1 MSIVFDARRFA
12 EQSKRGREATSGAP
26 RSADSERR
34 LPEPHDSA
42 RTNGDLS
49 LQDQPARQVRRNGRI
64 ACSDGSWASDVS
76 TTPEAAA
83 QAPLVRTLLRMPR
96 LSSFSAKHLSKT
108 EGRIEP
114 ATLIV
119 GRNPVYPR
127 IAKEHLI
134 SGNVKVRFRISPEG
148 KTYDVESVKGAP
160 ILAAAAID
168 AAKAWRYRPARLN
181 GVPIDSQASTDF
193 DFRVDLDSSS
203 CSVVETTSR
212 K

>member
-1 MSIVFDARRFA
+1 VSIVFDARRSA

-26 RSADSERR
+26 QSPDSERR
-34 LPEPHDSA
+34 SPEPHDRA
-42 RTNGDLS
+42 RSNDDPS
-49 LQDQPARQVRRNGRI
+49 LQDQPARPVRANARI
-64 ACSDGSWASDVS
+64 ACSDGSWASDIS
-76 TTPEAAA
+76 TTSDAA

-96 LSSFSAKHLSKT
+96 LSSFSAKPLSKIA
-108 EGRIEP
+108 EDRIEP

-134 SGNVKVRFRISPEG
+134 SGNVEVRFRINPEG

-160 ILAAAAID
+160 ILAADAID
-168 AAKAWRYRPARLN
+168 AVKAWRYRPARLN
-181 GVPIDSQASTDF
+181 GVPIDSQASTNF
-193 DFRVDLDSSS
+193 DFRVDPDSSG
-203 CSVVETTSR
+203 CSVAQTTNQ